1 MNAAVQAQ
9 AAREFAAKWK
19 GRGYEKGESQKFWM
33 ELLHSVYGVE
43 NPADL
48 LVFEQ
53 QVQLDHTSFI
63 DVMIPTTHVM
73 IEQKSLGKKLTD
85 PIRQSDGTLLK
96 PIEQARRYA
105 AALPYSARPRWIVS
119 CNFAQ
124 FLVYDMET
132 PNAEPQEILLADLER
147 EAYRLNFL
155 IDAGDAHIQKEME
168 VSIQAGELVGR
179 LYDALAKEYR
189 DMSDPHSQKSL
200 NILCVR
206 LVFALYA
213 EDAGLFGKHAMF
225 HDYLRDVP
233 LAYFRQTLIQLFRV
247 LDTPIESRDPYL
259 SDALAAFPYVN
270 GGLFAEENIEIPQF
284 TQEIVRVLLEDASAG
299 FDWSAISPTIFG
311 AVFESTLN
319 PATRR
324 AGGMHYTSIE
334 NIHKVIDPLFLD
346 ALHDELAAAK
356 ALKTEIARRR
366 ALLAF
371 QDKLAAGR
379 YFDPAAGSGNFLT
392 ETYISLRRLENEV
405 LRELYGQEIVLGALD
420 NPIKVNI
427 GQFYGIEI
435 NDFAVTVARTALWIA
450 ESQMMKETES
460 IVHIALD
467 FLPLRT
473 YDNIHEGNALR
484 MDWRAIL
491 PPTDAVRVMGNPP
504 FVGYSL
510 QTKEQKTDLLS
521 VYINA
526 QGKPYATAGK
536 IDYVAGWYFKAAE
549 YMAGTSICTAF
560 VSTNSITQGEQVVA
574 VWKPLYDRFDIV
586 LQFAYRT
593 FRWDSEST
601 QKAAV
606 HCVIIGFSAGMDYVG
621 KKQLYSNGQVKI
633 VACISPYLLEM
644 KAVFI
649 DSRKH
654 PLSDVPEIVKGSSP
668 VDNGALSKITSDD
681 YAALSIKYPEILP
694 FVRPFLG
701 AKEFLHAETRYCL
714 WLVNVPPALIQR
726 VPFVHERVRMVREF
740 RLVSKKEATR
750 KWADYPTLFMEN
762 RQPTG
767 DYILIPRHSS
777 ENRKYI
783 PMGFLHASTICGDA
797 NITVSNATL
806 YHFGV
811 LMSNVHMAWM
821 RATCGRIKSDY
832 RYSNDIVYNNFP
844 WCTPTDEERAAI
856 EKTAQGILD
865 ARARYPES
873 SLADLYD
880 DVTMPPDLREAHRA
894 NDRAVMRAYGFS
906 TKLTESACVAELM
919 KRYEELVQRGIEEKK

>member
-1 MNAAVQAQ
+1 MNAAAQAQ

-48 LVFEQ
+48 LIFEQ

-233 LAYFRQTLIQLFRV
+233 LAFFRQTLIQLFRV

-284 TQEIVRVLLEDASAG
+284 TQEIVDVLLEDASAG

-346 ALHDELAAAK
+346 ALRDELAVAK
-356 ALKTEIARRR
+356 ALKTETARRR

-681 YAALSIKYPEILP
+681 YATLSIKYPEILP

-740 RLVSKKEATR
+740 RLASKKEATR

-797 NITVSNATL
+797 NIAVSNATL

-844 WCTPTDEERAAI
+844 WCTPTDEQRAAI

>member
-1 MNAAVQAQ
+1 MNAAAQAQ

-19 GRGYEKGESQKFWM
+19 GRGYEKGESQKFWI
-33 ELLHSVYGVE
+33 ELLRSVYGVE

-53 QVQLDHTSFI
+53 QVQLDHKSFI

-233 LAYFRQTLIQLFRV
+233 LAFFRQTLIQLFRV

-284 TQEIVRVLLEDASAG
+284 TQEIVDVLLDDASAG

-346 ALHDELAAAK
+346 ALRDELAAAK
-356 ALKTEIARRR
+356 ALKTETARRR

-371 QDKLAAGR
+371 QDKLAVGR

-504 FVGYSL
+504 FVGKKEQS
-510 QTKEQKTDLLS
+510 KEQKKDLLA
-521 VYINA
+521 VFENRRGIGNL
-526 QGKPYATAGK
+526 
-536 IDYVAGWYFKAAE
+536 DYVCAWYQKAAR
-549 YMAGTSICTAF
+549 YCHGTTVLGAF
-560 VSTNSITQGEQVVA
+560 VSTNSITQGEQA
-574 VWKPLYDRFDIV
+574 PV
-586 LQFAYRT
+586 LWNVLSEDLQPIFAYPT
-593 FRWDSEST
+593 FVWSSETRASER
-601 QKAAV
+601 AHV
-606 HCVIIGFSAGMDYVG
+606 HCVIIGFGAKCLDV
-621 KKQLYSNGQVKI
+621 KEKALYQNGTMRPVQN
-633 VACISPYLLEM
+633 ISPYLTDAPMVIIQSRVDSICSGAPEM
-644 KAVFI
+644 MYGSMPI
-649 DSRKH
+649 DDGYFT
-654 PLSDVPEIVKGSSP
+654 LSDDDVAAIKKERA
-668 VDNGALSKITSDD
+668 DNAKFIRPYIGGAELIRNRK
-681 YAALSIKYPEILP
+681 KW
-694 FVRPFLG
+694 
-701 AKEFLHAETRYCL
+701 CL
-714 WLVNVPPALIQR
+714 WLIGASPKELKASRLIW
-726 VPFVHERVRMVREF
+726 ERIDSVRQF
-740 RLVSKKEATR
+740 RLSSGREQTKKL
-750 KWADYPTLFMEN
+750 ADSPTLFGEI
-762 RQPTG
+762 RQPDT
-767 DYILIPRHSS
+767 DMLVIPKVSS
-777 ENRKYI
+777 ERRRYI
-783 PMGFLHASTICGDA
+783 PIGFVHPSTI
-797 NITVSNATL
+797 VSGSALIIPNADYYT
-806 YHFGV
+806 FGV
-811 LMSNVHMAWM
+811 LMSNVHNAWM
-821 RATCGRIKSDY
+821 RLVAGRMKSDY
-832 RYSNDIVYNNFP
+832 QYSKNIVYNNFP
-844 WCTPTDEERAAI
+844 WCTPTDEQRAAI

-894 NDRAVMRAYGFS
+894 NDRAVMRVYGFS

-919 KRYEELVQRGIEEKK
+919 KQYEELVQKEIEEKK

>member
-1 MNAAVQAQ
+1 MIQRAAQ
-9 AAREFAAKWK
+9 AAAARAFAAKWK

-33 ELLHSVYGVE
+33 ELLHTVYGVA

-53 QVQLDHTSFI
+53 QVMLDHTSFI
-63 DVMIPTTHVM
+63 DVMIPSTHVM
-73 IEQKSLGKKLTD
+73 IEQKSLGKSLTD

-119 CNFAQ
+119 SNFAQ

-132 PNAEPQEILLADLER
+132 PNAEPQEILLKNLER

-155 IDAGDAHIQKEME
+155 VDADDEHIAKEME

-189 DMSDPHSQKSL
+189 DMSDPHSQQSL

-213 EDAGLFGKHAMF
+213 EDAGLFGRHAMF

-233 LAYFRQTLIQLFRV
+233 LTYFRQTLIQLFCV
-247 LDTPIESRDPYL
+247 LDTPIAERDPYL
-259 SDALAAFPYVN
+259 DDALAAFPYVN
-270 GGLFAEENIEIPQF
+270 GGLFAEKNIEIPQF
-284 TQEIVRVLLEDASAG
+284 TQEIVDILLDDASAG

-346 ALHDELAAAK
+346 ALRDELARAK
-356 ALKTEIARRR
+356 ALKTETARRK
-366 ALLAF
+366 ALLDF
-371 QDKLAAGR
+371 QNKLAAGR

-405 LRELYGQEIVLGALD
+405 LRELYGREIVLGALD
-420 NPIKVNI
+420 NPIKVSI
-427 GQFYGIEI
+427 AQFYGIEI

-460 IVHIALD
+460 IVHMTLD

-473 YDNIHEGNALR
+473 YDHIHEGNALR
-484 MDWRAIL
+484 MDWREVL
-491 PPTDAVRVMGNPP
+491 PPSGNVRVMGNPP
-504 FVGYSL
+504 FVGAR
-510 QTKEQKTDLLS
+510 
-521 VYINA
+521 IM
-526 QGKPYATAGK
+526 TAGSVQK
-536 IDYVAGWYFKAAE
+536 EDVAAVFAGWKNIGNLDYVCCWYKRAAD
-549 YMAGTSICTAF
+549 YMRGTSVRAAF
-560 VSTNSITQGEQVVA
+560 VSTNSVTQGDSVA
-574 VWKPLYDRFDIV
+574 TLWKPLFAAGIYIRF
-586 LQFAYRT
+586 AHRT
-593 FRWDSEST
+593 FIWDSESNN
-601 QKAAV
+601 KAHV
-606 HCVIIGFSAGMDYVG
+606 HCVIVGFGYEKPDVPTIYA
-621 KKQLYSNGQVKI
+621 NGQVSRVEHI
-633 VACISPYLLEM
+633 NAYLVD
-644 KAVFI
+644 AADVFVE
-649 DSRKH
+649 SRSK
-654 PLSDVPEIVKGSSP
+654 PLCDVPEIGIGCQPIDDGQYLFTKEEKEEFLTKEP
-668 VDNGALSKITSDD
+668 KAAPYFKAWYGAQ
-681 YAALSIKYPEILP
+681 
-694 FVRPFLG
+694 
-701 AKEFLHAETRYCL
+701 EFLHNLPRYCL
-714 WLVNVPPALIQR
+714 WLGDCSPHELRQMSLCRAR
-726 VPFVHERVRMVREF
+726 VEAVREF
-740 RLVSKKEATR
+740 RLKSPRAATR
-750 KWADYPTLFMEN
+750 RIADKPTRFLVEN
-762 RQPTG
+762 MPQGT
-767 DYILIPRHSS
+767 YIVLPEVSS
-777 ENRKYI
+777 EKRRYV
-783 PMGFLHASTICGDA
+783 PFGFMDDSVLC
-797 NITVSNATL
+797 SNLVKLMPRATR

-811 LMSNVHMAWM
+811 LTSNVHMAWM
-821 RATCGRIKSDY
+821 RTVAGRMKSDY
-832 RYSNDIVYNNFP
+832 RYSKDIVYNNFP
-844 WCTPTDEERAAI
+844 WCAPTDEQKAAI
-856 EKTAQGILD
+856 AQTAQGILD

-919 KRYEELVQRGIEEKK
+919 KSYQQLVQKKV

>member
-1 MNAAVQAQ
+1 MNAAAQAQ

-155 IDAGDAHIQKEME
+155 IDVGDAHIQKEME

-247 LDTPIESRDPYL
+247 LDTPIKSRDPYL
-259 SDALAAFPYVN
+259 SEALAAFPYVN

-346 ALHDELAAAK
+346 ALRDELAAAK
-356 ALKTEIARRR
+356 ALKTEIVRRR

-450 ESQMMKETES
+450 ESQMMRETES

-510 QTKEQKTDLLS
+510 QIKEQKTDLLS
-521 VYINA
+521 VYIDA
-526 QGKPYATAGK
+526 QGQPYATAGK

-633 VACISPYLLEM
+633 VTCISPYLLEM

-649 DSRKH
+649 ESRKH

-681 YAALSIKYPEILP
+681 YATLSIKYPEMLP

-740 RLVSKKEATR
+740 RLASKKEATR

-777 ENRKYI
+777 ENRK
-783 PMGFLHASTICGDA
+783 
-797 NITVSNATL
+797 
-806 YHFGV
+806 
-811 LMSNVHMAWM
+811 
-821 RATCGRIKSDY
+821 
-832 RYSNDIVYNNFP
+832 
-844 WCTPTDEERAAI
+844 
-856 EKTAQGILD
+856 
-865 ARARYPES
+865 
-873 SLADLYD
+873 
-880 DVTMPPDLREAHRA
+880 
-894 NDRAVMRAYGFS
+894 
-906 TKLTESACVAELM
+906 
-919 KRYEELVQRGIEEKK
+919 

>member
-1 MNAAVQAQ
+1 MIQRAAQ
-9 AAREFAAKWK
+9 AAAARAFAAKWK

-33 ELLHSVYGVE
+33 ELLHTVYGVA

-53 QVQLDHTSFI
+53 QVMLDHTSFI
-63 DVMIPTTHVM
+63 DVMIPATHVM
-73 IEQKSLGKKLTD
+73 IEQKSLGKSLTD

-119 CNFAQ
+119 SNFAQ

-132 PNAEPQEILLADLER
+132 PNAEPQEILLKNLER

-155 IDAGDAHIQKEME
+155 VDADDEHIAKEME

-189 DMSDPHSQKSL
+189 DMSDPHSQQSL

-213 EDAGLFGKHAMF
+213 EDAGLFGRHAMF

-233 LAYFRQTLIQLFRV
+233 LPYFRQTLIQLFCV
-247 LDTPIESRDPYL
+247 LDTPIAERDPYL
-259 SDALAAFPYVN
+259 NDALAAFPYVN
-270 GGLFAEENIEIPQF
+270 GGLFAEKNIEIPQF
-284 TQEIVRVLLEDASAG
+284 TQEIVDILLDDASAG

-346 ALHDELAAAK
+346 ALRDELARAK
-356 ALKTEIARRR
+356 ALKTETARRK
-366 ALLAF
+366 ALLDF

-392 ETYISLRRLENEV
+392 ETYISLRRLENAV
-405 LRELYGQEIVLGALD
+405 LRELYGREIVLGALD
-420 NPIKVNI
+420 NPIKVSI
-427 GQFYGIEI
+427 AQFYGIEI

-460 IVHIALD
+460 IVHMTLD

-473 YDNIHEGNALR
+473 YDHIHEGNALR
-484 MDWRAIL
+484 MDWREVL
-491 PPTDAVRVMGNPP
+491 PPSDHVRVMGNPP
-504 FVGYSL
+504 FVGAR
-510 QTKEQKTDLLS
+510 
-521 VYINA
+521 IM
-526 QGKPYATAGK
+526 TAGSVQK
-536 IDYVAGWYFKAAE
+536 EDVAAVFAGWKNIGNLDYVCCWYKRAAD
-549 YMAGTSICTAF
+549 YMRGTNVRAAF
-560 VSTNSITQGEQVVA
+560 VSTNSVTQGDSVA
-574 VWKPLYDRFDIV
+574 TLWKPLFAAGISIRF
-586 LQFAYRT
+586 AHRT
-593 FRWDSEST
+593 FIWDSESNN
-601 QKAAV
+601 KAHV
-606 HCVIIGFSAGMDYVG
+606 HCVIVGFGYEKPDAPTIYA
-621 KKQLYSNGQVKI
+621 NGQVSRVEHI
-633 VACISPYLLEM
+633 NAYLVD
-644 KAVFI
+644 AADVFVE
-649 DSRKH
+649 SRSK
-654 PLSDVPEIVKGSSP
+654 PLCDVPEIGIGNKPIDGGHYLFTKAEM
-668 VDNGALSKITSDD
+668 DA
-681 YAALSIKYPEILP
+681 
-694 FVRPFLG
+694 FL
-701 AKEFLHAETRYCL
+701 AKEPNAAPYFKAWYGAQEFIHRKPRYCL
-714 WLVNVPPALIQR
+714 WLGACTPHELRQMPLCHAR
-726 VPFVHERVRMVREF
+726 VEAVREF
-740 RLVSKKEATR
+740 RRNSASEGTR
-750 KWADYPTLFMEN
+750 KLADKPTRFHVENMPKGHFIIMPKVSSERRRYIPCGFM
-762 RQPTG
+762 
-767 DYILIPRHSS
+767 DDSVLCSDLVFLIPQ
-777 ENRKYI
+777 
-783 PMGFLHASTICGDA
+783 
-797 NITVSNATL
+797 ATL

-811 LMSNVHMAWM
+811 LTSNVHMAWM
-821 RATCGRIKSDY
+821 RTVAGRLKSDY
-832 RYSNDIVYNNFP
+832 RYSKDIVYNNFP
-844 WCTPTDEERAAI
+844 WCAPTDEQKAAI
-856 EKTAQGILD
+856 AQTAQGILD

-906 TKLTESACVAELM
+906 TKLTESACVAALM
-919 KRYEELVQRGIEEKK
+919 KRYEQLIQSENQGDVVKQ

>member
-1 MNAAVQAQ
+1 MNAAAQAQ

-33 ELLHSVYGVE
+33 ELLRSVYGVE

-233 LAYFRQTLIQLFRV
+233 LAFFRQTLIQLFRV

-284 TQEIVRVLLEDASAG
+284 TQEIVDVLLDDASAG

-346 ALHDELAAAK
+346 ALRDELAAAK
-356 ALKTEIARRR
+356 ALKTETARRR

-371 QDKLAAGR
+371 QDKLAVGR

-504 FVGYSL
+504 FVGARMMGAGSP
-510 QTKEQKTDLLS
+510 QKED
-521 VYINA
+521 VAAIF
-526 QGKPYATAGK
+526 AGWK
-536 IDYVAGWYFKAAE
+536 NFGNLDYVCCWYKCAAD
-549 YMAGTSICTAF
+549 YMRGTHIRAAL
-560 VSTNSITQGEQVVA
+560 VSTNSVTQGDSVA
-574 VWKPLYDRFDIV
+574 TLWKHLFAGGISI
-586 LQFAYRT
+586 QFAHRT
-593 FRWDSEST
+593 FIWDSEST
-601 QKAAV
+601 QKAHV
-606 HCVIIGFSAGMDYVG
+606 HCVIVGFGYDTPDTPIIYAG
-621 KKQLYSNGQVKI
+621 GQVNRVRHI
-633 VACISPYLLEM
+633 NAYLVD
-644 KAVFI
+644 AADVFVE
-649 DSRKH
+649 SHGK
-654 PLSDVPEIVKGSSP
+654 PLCDVPEIGIGCQPIDDGQYLFTKEEKDSFLQKEPKSAP
-668 VDNGALSKITSDD
+668 YFREWYGAQ
-681 YAALSIKYPEILP
+681 
-694 FVRPFLG
+694 
-701 AKEFLHAETRYCL
+701 EFLHRQPRYCL
-714 WLVNVPPALIQR
+714 WLGDCPPHELRQMPHCRAR
-726 VPFVHERVRMVREF
+726 VEAVREF
-740 RLVSKKEATR
+740 RLRSPRAATR
-750 KWADYPTLFMEN
+750 RIADKPTRFLVENMPEGHFIIMPKVSSERRRYIPCGFMDN
-762 RQPTG
+762 SVLCS
-767 DYILIPRHSS
+767 DLVFLIPH
-777 ENRKYI
+777 
-783 PMGFLHASTICGDA
+783 
-797 NITVSNATL
+797 ATL
-806 YHFGV
+806 YHFGI
-811 LMSNVHMAWM
+811 LTSNVHMAWM
-821 RATCGRIKSDY
+821 RTVAGRLKSDY
-832 RYSNDIVYNNFP
+832 RYSKDIVYNNFP
-844 WCTPTDEERAAI
+844 WCTPTDEQRAAI

-865 ARARYPES
+865 ARACYPES

-894 NDRAVMRAYGFS
+894 NDRAVMRVYGFS

-919 KRYEELVQRGIEEKK
+919 KQYEELVQKEIEEKK

>member
-1 MNAAVQAQ
+1 MIQRAAQ
-9 AAREFAAKWK
+9 AAAAKVFAAKWK

-33 ELLHSVYGVE
+33 ELLHTVYGVA

-53 QVQLDHTSFI
+53 QVMLDHTSFI
-63 DVMIPTTHVM
+63 DVMIPSTHVM
-73 IEQKSLGKKLTD
+73 IEQKSLGKSLTD

-119 CNFAQ
+119 SNFAQ

-132 PNAEPQEILLADLER
+132 PNAEPQEILLENLER

-155 IDAGDAHIQKEME
+155 VDADDEHIAKEME

-189 DMSDPHSQKSL
+189 DMSDVHSQQSL

-213 EDAGLFGKHAMF
+213 EDAGIFGKHGMF

-233 LAYFRQTLIQLFRV
+233 LPYFRQTLIELFRV
-247 LDTPIESRDPYL
+247 LDTPVAARDRYL

-284 TQEIVRVLLEDASAG
+284 TQEIVNILLSDASAG
-299 FDWSAISPTIFG
+299 FDWSVISPTIFG

-346 ALHDELAAAK
+346 TLRDELAAAK
-356 ALKTEIARRR
+356 AQKTATARKK

-371 QDKLAAGR
+371 QEKLAAGR

-405 LRELYGQEIVLGALD
+405 LRELYGNEIVLGGLE
-420 NPIKVNI
+420 NPIRVTI
-427 GQFYGIEI
+427 AQFYGIEV

-460 IVHIALD
+460 IVHMALD

-473 YDNIHEGNALR
+473 YDNIHAGNALR
-484 MDWRAIL
+484 MDWRAVL
-491 PPTDAVRVMGNPP
+491 PPTDEVRVMGNPP

-510 QTKEQKTDLLS
+510 QTKEQKEDLLA
-521 VYINA
+521 VYVDEKN
-526 QGKPYATAGK
+526 KPYKTAGK

-549 YMAGTSICTAF
+549 YMKGTNIRTAF
-560 VSTNSITQGEQVVA
+560 VSTNSITQGEQVA
-574 VWKPLYDRFDIV
+574 GVWKPLYDRFHITFD
-586 LQFAYRT
+586 FAYRT

-606 HCVIIGFSAGMDYVG
+606 HCVIIGFCAGNAPES
-621 KKQLYSNGQVKI
+621 KHLYFNGQVKE
-633 VACISPYLLEM
+633 VQHISPYLL
-644 KAVFI
+644 
-649 DSRKH
+649 
-654 PLSDVPEIVKGSSP
+654 
-668 VDNGALSKITSDD
+668 
-681 YAALSIKYPEILP
+681 
-694 FVRPFLG
+694 
-701 AKEFLHAETRYCL
+701 
-714 WLVNVPPALIQR
+714 
-726 VPFVHERVRMVREF
+726 
-740 RLVSKKEATR
+740 
-750 KWADYPTLFMEN
+750 
-762 RQPTG
+762 
-767 DYILIPRHSS
+767 
-777 ENRKYI
+777 
-783 PMGFLHASTICGDA
+783 
-797 NITVSNATL
+797 
-806 YHFGV
+806 
-811 LMSNVHMAWM
+811 
-821 RATCGRIKSDY
+821 
-832 RYSNDIVYNNFP
+832 
-844 WCTPTDEERAAI
+844 
-856 EKTAQGILD
+856 
-865 ARARYPES
+865 
-873 SLADLYD
+873 
-880 DVTMPPDLREAHRA
+880 
-894 NDRAVMRAYGFS
+894 
-906 TKLTESACVAELM
+906 
-919 KRYEELVQRGIEEKK
+919 

>member
-1 MNAAVQAQ
+1 MNAAAQAQ

-48 LVFEQ
+48 LIFEQ

-155 IDAGDAHIQKEME
+155 IDVGDAHIQKEME

-189 DMSDPHSQKSL
+189 DMSDPLSQKSL

-225 HDYLRDVP
+225 HDYLRDVT

-284 TQEIVRVLLEDASAG
+284 TQEIVDVLLEDASAG

-346 ALHDELAAAK
+346 ALRDELAAAK
-356 ALKTEIARRR
+356 TLKTETARRR

-405 LRELYGQEIVLGALD
+405 LHELYGQEIVLGGLD

-491 PPTDAVRVMGNPP
+491 PPMDAVRVMGNPP

-510 QTKEQKTDLLS
+510 QTKEQKDELLT
-521 VYINA
+521 VYVDEQN
-526 QGKPYATAGK
+526 KPYKTAGK

-549 YMAGTSICTAF
+549 YMAGTKIHAAF
-560 VSTNSITQGEQVVA
+560 VSTNSITQGEQVA
-574 VWKPLYDRFDIV
+574 GVWKPLYERFHIT

-606 HCVIIGFSAGMDYVG
+606 HCVIVGFCAGNTAEN
-621 KKQLYSNGQVKI
+621 KRLYLNGQVKE
-633 VACISPYLLEM
+633 VQDISPYLLES
-644 KAVFI
+644 KPIFI
-649 DSRKH
+649 IPRKTTI
-654 PLSDVPEIVKGSSP
+654 SAVPETIEGSKAA
-668 VDNGALSKITSDD
+668 DGGFLSKVSESD
-681 YAALSIKYPEILP
+681 YESVCLQYPEAKSL
-694 FVRPFLG
+694 FRPFLG
-701 AKEFLHAETRYCL
+701 AKEYLHGETRYCL
-714 WLVNVPPALIQR
+714 WLVDASPALIQR
-726 VPFVHERVRMVREF
+726 VPFVRERVRMVRDF
-740 RLVSKKEATR
+740 RVASTKAATR

-783 PMGFLHASTICGDA
+783 PMGFLHATTICGDA
-797 NITVSNATL
+797 NIAVPNTTL

-821 RATCGRIKSDY
+821 RVTCGRIKSDY
-832 RYSNDIVYNNFP
+832 RYSNVIVYNNFP